1 MKLKGIID
9 YDCVNYKDACMTL
22 MFPYCSFKCDREN
35 GCNVCQ
41 NSSLAEE
48 KTLDISMEYIVK
60 IFNDNPL
67 THAICFQGL
76 EPLDSWD
83 ELKDFITLFRSQSTA
98 PIVIYTNYNKEKIEN
113 KIEWLKEQK
122 PMKIKY
128 GRFVPNQQPH
138 YDAVLGVNLASDN
151 QYAEEL

>member
-41 NSSLAEE
+41 NSSLVEE

-60 IFNDNPL
+60 IFKDNPL
-67 THAICFQGL
+67 THAICLQGL
-76 EPLDSWD
+76 EPLDSWG
-83 ELKDFITLFRSQSTA
+83 ELKDFITLFRSKSTA
-98 PIVIYTNYNKEKIEN
+98 PIVIYTGYNKEEIED

-122 PMKIKY
+122 PMIIKY

-151 QYAEEL
+151 QHAEEL

>member
-9 YDCVNYKDACMTL
+9 YDCVNYKESCMTL

-41 NSSLAEE
+41 NSSLVEE

-60 IFNDNPL
+60 IFNDNLL

-76 EPLDSWD
+76 EPLESWD

-98 PIVIYTNYNKEKIEN
+98 PIVIYTGYNKEEIED

-122 PMKIKY
+122 PMTIKY

-138 YDAVLGVNLASDN
+138 YDAVLGVNLASNN

>member
-41 NSSLAEE
+41 NSSLVEA

-67 THAICFQGL
+67 THAICFQVL

-83 ELKDFITLFRSQSTA
+83 ELKDFITLFRSKSTA
-98 PIVIYTNYNKEKIEN
+98 PIVIYTGYNKEEIED

-122 PMKIKY
+122 PMIIKY

-151 QYAEEL
+151 QHAEEL

>member
-35 GCNVCQ
+35 RCNVCQ
-41 NSSLAEE
+41 NSNLAEE
-48 KTLDISMEYIVK
+48 KTLDISMEYIMK

-67 THAICFQGL
+67 THTICFQGL

-83 ELKDFITLFRSQSTA
+83 ELKDFITLFRSQSA
-98 PIVIYTNYNKEKIEN
+98 ASIIIYTGYNKEEIAD
-113 KIEWLKEQK
+113 KIEWLKEQR
-122 PMKIKY
+122 PIIIKY

-138 YDAVLGVNLASDN
+138 YDAVLGVYLASDN
-151 QYAEEL
+151 QYAEVL

>member
-9 YDCVNYKDACMTL
+9 YDCVNYKEACMTL

-41 NSSLAEE
+41 NSRLAEE

-76 EPLDSWD
+76 EPLDSWN
-83 ELKDFITLFRSQSTA
+83 ELKDFIALFRSQSA
-98 PIVIYTNYNKEKIEN
+98 ALIVIYTGYNKEEIVD
-113 KIEWLKEQK
+113 KIEWLKEQR
-122 PMKIKY
+122 PIVIKY
-128 GRFVPNQQPH
+128 GRFVSNQQPH

-151 QYAEEL
+151 QHAEEL

>member
-1 MKLKGIID
+1 MKLKGILD

-60 IFNDNPL
+60 IFDNNPL
-67 THAICFQGL
+67 THAICCQGL
-76 EPLDSWD
+76 EPLDSWN
-83 ELKDFITLFRSQSTA
+83 ELKDFITLFRSHSTA
-98 PIVIYTNYNKEKIEN
+98 PIVIYTGYNKEEIED

-122 PMKIKY
+122 PMIIKY